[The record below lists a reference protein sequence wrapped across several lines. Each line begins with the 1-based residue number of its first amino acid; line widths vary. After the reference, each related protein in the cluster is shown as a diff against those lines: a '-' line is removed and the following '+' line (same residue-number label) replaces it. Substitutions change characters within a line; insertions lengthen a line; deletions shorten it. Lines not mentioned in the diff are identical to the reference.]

1 MVTQRITKYP
11 VLFQRILDNTKGEPD
26 NLWDSSTT
34 QSRATSHTSSLPPLD
49 NEEEAQS
56 FVQTLVAVKELLSSI
71 NQQVAT

>member
-26 NLWDSSTT
+26 NRSDSSTT
-34 QSRATSHTSSLPPLD
+34 QSRAISHTASLPPPD

-56 FVQTLVAVKELLSSI
+56 FVQTLVVVKELLSSI
-71 NQQVAT
+71 DQQVAT